1 MKDYTDYNNHAK
13 DILLNSSV
21 RTFNIQLQAESQDIK
36 IQDKI
41 IKAIV
46 RNHGN
51 PTNEFKEERYLIAGK
66 EVDIKRGYIVNYLDE
81 DYIIITDVDKDNEV
95 YNTCKM
101 LRTNYILKWM
111 DLDGTPQQ
119 CPCIVQNQTLYTTGI
134 TPVKYEDEGNAK
146 ESIMLPSNENTLNV
160 KRDKRLIIN
169 GNFWRI
175 TNINKDTEGIINLI
189 CSESK
194 YNSAIDNLK
203 LGIADYHNNIHTY
216 KLEINT
222 TPITLNINETL
233 QLDIKA
239 YDNDVIVENPQIN
252 YSILNADILQIEN
265 NTIKPL
271 KVGTTKLNVQFKNI
285 TKEIEINIVDVNNNN
300 YFHQL
305 TYHNYY
311 Y

>member
-1 MKDYTDYNNHAK
+1 
-13 DILLNSSV
+13 
-21 RTFNIQLQAESQDIK
+21 
-36 IQDKI
+36 
-41 IKAIV
+41 
-46 RNHGN
+46 
-51 PTNEFKEERYLIAGK
+51 
-66 EVDIKRGYIVNYLDE
+66 
-81 DYIIITDVDKDNEV
+81 
-95 YNTCKM
+95 M

-271 KVGTTKLNVQFKNI
+271 KVGATKLNIQFKNI

-300 YFHQL
+300 YDMLIDGSNYIKWGRQAEYNITLKLNNVIYNDVCDFYL
-305 TYHNYY
+305 TDINSNSTTLATIISKENNKCVIEANTNKKSGVILLHCKTDKIHEIKEIEIKSLWV
-311 Y
+311 